1 MDSFGVAFHQPT
13 GLFLCCESAFLLE
26 GVISHLGGLKH
37 RKTGVNTPL
46 LDHIAR
52 VGPLLNPLRDLEDFV
67 YSEEPRE
74 AIPRLPILANASGC
88 SLCALTG
95 RKRHIN
101 KHLETKPHPE
111 SAMPAVRLDGFKC
124 QRLSQGKFT
133 RNFRVYDGAAP
144 RNNASGTLGDKV
156 AAFKWQTYLPN
167 PIPNARMVNPLL
179 NRTKWHE
186 HIGPHHTDVPKFRAL
201 VAYPEPAEFPN
212 LKFAVGK
219 YFTKGIEKLDK
230 TEELVLQ
237 KLNTHDPDKSGI
249 NNTPLH
255 EHHQGDSTVAQYLVP
270 ITRFVAALLR
280 HVAWVPSKRPPLDLE
295 ITPELEQTL
304 TRLHTQ
310 LKNKSS
316 THKSLHKLFKLLW
329 HRPWSITAESTMP
342 DPTLRFLM
350 FFCLMEG
357 GDFMRAKDISGPI
370 RKINWA
376 IQFCGLT
383 EIHRLVESGECAS
396 QLLAYE
402 QIKPY
407 TMAMPHVWWLDTLH
421 WERMLFKGNRI
432 NLTQIEAIFTNI
444 EDQLVDLWEN
454 KVCLGESVH
463 VKCTEFADDLTNTN
477 PGYSFINDPQNPFSA
492 LRNAFVDA
500 IMANPEL
507 KKMFCTQES
516 NYTTLNLGF
525 CRTWLADLA
534 KFEGLLML
542 MVDMLGGAPPR
553 GTELVSMLAQNTAL
567 RLRNLA
573 GLGAFVAIIRQY
585 DKTSNITQCD
595 RLIPHSVHAVA
606 ADLIVQLHTFIRP
619 FAMYIAAQIAAPSV
633 VADYSQMLFMAY
645 LRPFTS
651 QQLSDL
657 MAKSCIG
664 VLDWEM
670 KIADWRHVNIAW
682 RRKLCGGAAELV
694 DNDTTSNLNALQA
707 GHSAKTERLVYG
719 LSPDALMGAPEDA
732 LPLFLGV
739 SSEWQKV
746 TRTVPG
752 GLGLD
757 YREARRCARAPLATG
772 TLSEQMTAFH
782 DRRAEAEQ
790 TILSNQQLLLARLAR
805 IEAQMMILVEGKSTI
820 PLKDFPGEVMSGA
833 TSDIEMLD
841 FANAQEVFQAKPADP
856 PPPSA
861 AKSVPPPAPAS
872 NAVAETAPAPKS
884 RFPVQGA
891 PATSKATN
899 SLPTTAPPMPADHI
913 TSSSPTIP
921 PPTPATSSQIEA
933 TQTTRVTSSPVAQ
946 FSPGASP
953 AHKRRRD
960 ELLGDP
966 AADWRDM
973 DQYNMARECAA
984 LTRDIMLTTCTGS
997 GKTLALL
1004 ATVVREKG
1012 VTVIICPLASLLDDW
1027 ERRLKRYKVGY
1038 EVFESESNPFLGNHN
1053 VVLVSADGSKKK
1065 TWQPAVNK
1073 ISQRVTVIR
1082 VVGDE
1087 GHMWGLDREFRPE
1100 AFGQPY
1106 QLRLFPFQLVIMS
1119 ATVSKAMEHFLQIE
1133 FGMGKNF
1140 VRIGSAGSHRPELR
1154 LVVESTHR
1162 DIPSQTKRVSKLLA
1176 AMRKTKKPNDRYI
1189 VFVNTSSDVSK
1200 GVARDLG
1207 AELYHSGSGDEASKQ
1222 KRQRIFKQ
1230 WLEGKTDLLVCT
1242 SALGAGM
1249 DYSSVRGTFHIGTTF
1264 DISSFEQQRGR
1275 AGRDG

>member
-1 MDSFGVAFHQPT
+1 MSDISLHNQPILKAQIVADENEELRQSLYSLTDDGLLITTPHMDSFGVAFHQPT

-156 AAFKWQTYLPN
+156 AAFEWQTYLPN

-280 HVAWVPSKRPPLDLE
+280 HVAW
-295 ITPELEQTL
+295 TL

-383 EIHRLVESGECAS
+383 EIHRRGVRRVCQPASGIRAN
-396 QLLAYE
+396 QA
-402 QIKPY
+402 

-477 PGYSFINDPQNPFSA
+477 PGYSFINDPKNPFSA
-492 LRNAFVDA
+492 LRNAF
-500 IMANPEL
+500 
-507 KKMFCTQES
+507 ES

-573 GLGAFVAIIRQY
+573 GLGVCGDYPPIRQ
-585 DKTSNITQCD
+585 DQQ
-595 RLIPHSVHAVA
+595 HHA
-606 ADLIVQLHTFIRP
+606 LHTFIRP
-619 FAMYIAAQIAAPSV
+619 FAM
-633 VADYSQMLFMAY
+633 
-645 LRPFTS
+645 
-651 QQLSDL
+651 LSDL

-739 SSEWQKV
+739 SS
-746 TRTVPG
+746 
-752 GLGLD
+752 
-757 YREARRCARAPLATG
+757 ARAPLATG

-790 TILSNQQLLLARLAR
+790 TILSNQQLACSTCAHRSADDDLG
-805 IEAQMMILVEGKSTI
+805 EGKSTI
-820 PLKDFPGEVMSGA
+820 PLKDFPGEVMWV
-833 TSDIEMLD
+833 L
-841 FANAQEVFQAKPADP
+841 
-856 PPPSA
+856 
-861 AKSVPPPAPAS
+861 
-872 NAVAETAPAPKS
+872 
-884 RFPVQGA
+884 
-891 PATSKATN
+891 
-899 SLPTTAPPMPADHI
+899 
-913 TSSSPTIP
+913 
-921 PPTPATSSQIEA
+921 
-933 TQTTRVTSSPVAQ
+933 
-946 FSPGASP
+946 
-953 AHKRRRD
+953 RR
-960 ELLGDP
+960 
-966 AADWRDM
+966 
-973 DQYNMARECAA
+973 
-984 LTRDIMLTTCTGS
+984 T
-997 GKTLALL
+997 
-1004 ATVVREKG
+1004 
-1012 VTVIICPLASLLDDW
+1012 
-1027 ERRLKRYKVGY
+1027 
-1038 EVFESESNPFLGNHN
+1038 
-1053 VVLVSADGSKKK
+1053 
-1065 TWQPAVNK
+1065 
-1073 ISQRVTVIR
+1073 
-1082 VVGDE
+1082 
-1087 GHMWGLDREFRPE
+1087 
-1100 AFGQPY
+1100 
-1106 QLRLFPFQLVIMS
+1106 
-1119 ATVSKAMEHFLQIE
+1119 
-1133 FGMGKNF
+1133 
-1140 VRIGSAGSHRPELR
+1140 
-1154 LVVESTHR
+1154 
-1162 DIPSQTKRVSKLLA
+1162 
-1176 AMRKTKKPNDRYI
+1176 
-1189 VFVNTSSDVSK
+1189 
-1200 GVARDLG
+1200 
-1207 AELYHSGSGDEASKQ
+1207 
-1222 KRQRIFKQ
+1222 
-1230 WLEGKTDLLVCT
+1230 
-1242 SALGAGM
+1242 
-1249 DYSSVRGTFHIGTTF
+1249 
-1264 DISSFEQQRGR
+1264 
-1275 AGRDG
+1275 